1 MPREQVEWY
10 AKQSLHDD
18 DDRDHAR
25 QYCTYYSVVNVDK
38 TNYPY
43 SSSFEQEQTW
53 TLTRTMSHQNKRYQ
67 TSIENIRLTVP
78 PIITVVTPMTSKSNQ
93 IDYNKN
99 DRIKLDRSVSLLPPL
114 PPSRQ
119 YTSLSHRLNRVDKD
133 SEFYQQQTLGNNNSS
148 LKTNPFKTKSQMMTN
163 PMRIMHINGEF
174 VVRI

>member
-10 AKQSLHDD
+10 AKQASHGDD
-18 DDRDHAR
+18 DGGVRDHAR

-67 TSIENIRLTVP
+67 TSIENIRLTAP
-78 PIITVVTPMTSKSNQ
+78 PIVAIVTPLTSKLNQ

-99 DRIKLDRSVSLLPPL
+99 DRIKIDRSVSLLPPL
-114 PPSRQ
+114 PPSKQ
-119 YTSLSHRLNRVDKD
+119 YTALSHRSNRYDKD
-133 SEFYQQQTLGNNNSS
+133 SELHRQQTLNNHNSNP
-148 LKTNPFKTKSQMMTN
+148 LKTQSQMMMN

>member
-1 MPREQVEWY
+1 MPREQVEWF
-10 AKQSLHDD
+10 AKQSSHNDN
-18 DDRDHAR
+18 DRDHAR

-78 PIITVVTPMTSKSNQ
+78 PIVTIVSPSMSKSNQ
-93 IDYNKN
+93 I
-99 DRIKLDRSVSLLPPL
+99 DRIKLDRSISLLPPL

-119 YTSLSHRLNRVDKD
+119 YNSLSHRLNRADKD
-133 SEFYQQQTLGNNNSS
+133 SELYQQQTLVNNNS
-148 LKTNPFKTKSQMMTN
+148 KGNPIKTKSQIMTN

>member
-10 AKQSLHDD
+10 AKQSPHDD
-18 DDRDHAR
+18 NRDRAR
-25 QYCTYYSVVNVDK
+25 QCCTYYSVVNVDK

-43 SSSFEQEQTW
+43 SSSYEQEQTW

-78 PIITVVTPMTSKSNQ
+78 PIITVVAPLISKPNQ
-93 IDYNKN
+93 VDYKN
-99 DRIKLDRSVSLLPPL
+99 DKIKLDRSVSLLPPL

-119 YTSLSHRLNRVDKD
+119 YTPLSHRLNRVDKD
-133 SEFYQQQTLGNNNSS
+133 SQFHQQQTLANNDLSS
-148 LKTNPFKTKSQMMTN
+148 KMNPFKTKSQLMTN